1 MRIEKGS
8 VMEPLISI
16 IVPVYNV
23 ENYVAEC
30 ITSLINQTY
39 RNIEILLVDDG
50 STDKSGQ
57 ICDSFANDDRI
68 RVFHTKNAGVS
79 AARNYALDRA
89 RGDYIGFADSDDR
102 AEPEMFETLLRCA
115 EKSGADVALCGFDRE
130 YPSGIRQSSR
140 PPVYVEASGAEA
152 VSTVF
157 YEYGLI
163 YNYAWNKLF
172 RREFF
177 ESGLRFPVGF
187 LYEDQYV
194 ITRLLCSGGKIA
206 CMPEILYH
214 YRQRRSSIVH
224 EMTFKASVDYWTLR
238 HERFKMLKKIKAAHA
253 RTVRDCV
260 DSAFRVFY
268 TFPQGKK
275 VTAEAKEA
283 RNSVREFIR
292 ENYSE
297 VMHGNYGR
305 ATKMKTLI
313 CRMNA
318 VFIARLLYLIL
329 PSGKK
334 LAERKAEDLY
344 P

>member
-1 MRIEKGS
+1 MRTEKGS

-68 RVFHTKNAGVS
+68 KVFHTKNAGVS

-115 EKSGADVALCGFDRE
+115 EKSGADVALCDFDSE
-130 YPSGIRQSSR
+130 YPSGIRPSSR
-140 PPVYVEASGAEA
+140 PPVYVEASGKEA
-152 VSTVF
+152 VAYVY
-157 YEYGLI
+157 YEYRI
-163 YNYAWNKLF
+163 VNDCVWNKLF
-172 RREFF
+172 KREFF
-177 ESGLRFPVGF
+177 EDGLRFPVGF

-194 ITRLLCSGGKIA
+194 AAELMYFGGKIA
-206 CMPEILYH
+206 RTPETMYH
-214 YRQRRSSIVH
+214 YRQRRGSIVH
-224 EMTFKASVDYWTLR
+224 EKTFKGVADCWKLR
-238 HERFKMLKKIKAAHA
+238 YDRYKKLKGIKAA
-253 RTVRDCV
+253 RFGTVRDCV
-260 DSAFRVFY
+260 DNAFRVFR

-275 VTAEAKEA
+275 VTAEAKEV

-318 VFIARLLYLIL
+318 VFIARLLYSIL

>member
-16 IVPVYNV
+16 VVPVYNV

-163 YNYAWNKLF
+163 YYYVWNKLF

-177 ESGLRFPVGF
+177 ESGFRFPVGF
-187 LYEDQYV
+187 LYEDQYM

-206 CMPEILYH
+206 CMPEALYH

-224 EMTFKASVDYWTLR
+224 EITFKASVDHWKLR
-238 HERFKMLKKIKAAHA
+238 YDSYKKLKGIKAA
-253 RTVRDCV
+253 RFGTVRDCI
-260 DSAFRVFY
+260 DNAFRVFY

-292 ENYSE
+292 ENYSG

-318 VFIARLLYLIL
+318 VFIARLLYSIL

>member
-16 IVPVYNV
+16 VVPVYNV

-177 ESGLRFPVGF
+177 ESGFRFPVGF
-187 LYEDQYV
+187 LYEDQYHAYTIDDFLTKFGSIDTV
-194 ITRLLCSGGKIA
+194 
-206 CMPEILYH
+206 EILLSVKTPYVEIKDDAVVCI
-214 YRQRRSSIVH
+214 YEKPEMSTTETVASFTIDIDENGQPSVTILNSI
-224 EMTFKASVDYWTLR
+224 DGLN
-238 HERFKMLKKIKAAHA
+238 L
-253 RTVRDCV
+253 
-260 DSAFRVFY
+260 
-268 TFPQGKK
+268 
-275 VTAEAKEA
+275 
-283 RNSVREFIR
+283 
-292 ENYSE
+292 
-297 VMHGNYGR
+297 
-305 ATKMKTLI
+305 
-313 CRMNA
+313 
-318 VFIARLLYLIL
+318 
-329 PSGKK
+329 
-334 LAERKAEDLY
+334 DLNLTS

>member
-1 MRIEKGS
+1 
-8 VMEPLISI
+8 MEPLISI

-115 EKSGADVALCGFDRE
+115 EKSGADIAVCDYDLEYTDGIKSPDR
-130 YPSGIRQSSR
+130 PRM
-140 PPVYVEASGAEA
+140 YVEVSGREDVAA
-152 VSTVF
+152 VF
-157 YEYGLI
+157 YKYGI
-163 YNYAWNKLF
+163 IHCCVWNKLF

-177 ESGLRFPVGF
+177 EDGFRFPVG
-187 LYEDQYV
+187 LICEDQHL
-194 ITRLLCSGGKIA
+194 ITKMLDFGGKIA
-206 CMPEILYH
+206 RTPEILYH

-224 EMTFKASVDYWTLR
+224 NVSFKNAADYFVLRYERYKKLKQTKSVHR
-238 HERFKMLKKIKAAHA
+238 IVVK
-253 RTVRDCV
+253 DCV
-260 DSAFRVFY
+260 DCAFRVLY
-268 TFPQGKK
+268 TFPRRKD
-275 VTAEAKEA
+275 VTEEAKKTMK
-283 RNSVREFIR
+283 SVRKFIKENTSEIMR
-292 ENYSE
+292 EKYKS
-297 VMHGNYGR
+297 V
-305 ATKMKTLI
+305 TKAKTVI
-313 CRMNA
+313 CRINA
-318 VFIARLLYLIL
+318 VLIAKLIYSIM
-329 PSGKK
+329 PSGKGRLKREAAK
-334 LAERKAEDLY
+334 LFT
-344 P
+344 